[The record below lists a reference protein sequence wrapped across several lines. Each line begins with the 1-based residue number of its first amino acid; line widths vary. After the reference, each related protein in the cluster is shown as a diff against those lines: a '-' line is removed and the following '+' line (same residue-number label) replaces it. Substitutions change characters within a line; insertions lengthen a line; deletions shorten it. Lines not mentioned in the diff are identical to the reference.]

1 MKELEFDD
9 FINNY
14 ESSDPLKLSDE
25 FKKQVTDILNEVKL
39 SQDNALISFSKK
51 FDNVVFSSPESFK
64 FKKKDFKNSYEKLDK
79 NIIENLEYLKERIVK
94 FHSKRLIRNW
104 KDKDSAFNE

>member
-1 MKELEFDD
+1 MKKGLMKELEFDD
-9 FINNY
+9 FISNY

-51 FDNVVFSSPESFK
+51 FDNVAFSSPESFK

-79 NIIENLEYLKERIVK
+79 NILGLMLLTNVYLN
-94 FHSKRLIRNW
+94 FCN
-104 KDKDSAFNE
+104 